1 MKLNKILKKLG
12 LLLDGDE
19 SPEEDNCDEIREL
32 LSKLE
37 KKSAKLTQKL
47 SDEKSSSKRKALK
60 LEIKITSAELKKG
73 NRLLRKKC
81 K

>member
-12 LLLDGDE
+12 LLLEGDE
-19 SPEEDNCDEIREL
+19 APVEDNCDEIREL

-37 KKSAKLTQKL
+37 KKSDKLTQKL
-47 SDEKSSSKRKALK
+47 SDEKSNSKRKALK
-60 LEIKITSAELKKG
+60 LEIKITAAELKKG

-81 K
+81 E